1 MISLKKKS
9 NQFLKLFIL
18 INYDLPGGPGG
29 PRVPG
34 VKLGGPGNPLSPIH
48 QREMNVKF
56 LYTF

>member
-1 MISLKKKS
+1 M
-9 NQFLKLFIL
+9 KLFIL
-18 INYDLPGGPGG
+18 INYGLPGGPGG

-48 QREMNVKF
+48 QREMNIKF